1 MWTLEKARALHDAP
15 FNNLLFLAQTVHREN
30 FDPNKVQL
38 SRLLSIKT
46 GGCPED
52 CGYCSQ
58 SAHHET
64 GLKASKLMEVRRV
77 IAEATKARDAGATR
91 YCMGAAW
98 RNPKARDMDAV
109 VAMVEGVKALGMETC
124 MTLGM
129 LDLEQ
134 TARLKQAGLDYYNHN
149 IDTSERYYSEII
161 STRSFADR
169 LDTLEQVRQSGIK
182 VCCGGIVGMGEEP
195 VDRIDMLVTLAN
207 LPEHPE
213 SVPINMLIPI
223 AGTPLADAKPIEPI
237 EFVRVIALARI
248 MMPKSHVR
256 LSAGRTAMTDEM
268 QALCFFAGANSIFV
282 GDTLLTADNPDEDK
296 DTLLFRRLGI
306 EPMELE
312 AQ

>member
-1 MWTLEKARALHDAP
+1 MDPRKGAGAARRT
-15 FNNLLFLAQTVHREN
+15 FNNLLFLAQTVHRQN

-58 SAHHET
+58 SAHHES

-149 IDTSERYYSEII
+149 IDTSDRYYSEII
-161 STRSFADR
+161 STRTFADR
-169 LDTLEQVRQSGIK
+169 LDTLANVRGSGIK

-223 AGTPLADAKPIEPI
+223 AGTPLAEAKPIEPI

-282 GDTLLTADNPDEDK
+282 GDTLLTADNPGEDK
-296 DTLLFRRLGI
+296 DTLLFQRLGI
-306 EPMELE
+306 EPMEIGT
-312 AQ
+312 Q